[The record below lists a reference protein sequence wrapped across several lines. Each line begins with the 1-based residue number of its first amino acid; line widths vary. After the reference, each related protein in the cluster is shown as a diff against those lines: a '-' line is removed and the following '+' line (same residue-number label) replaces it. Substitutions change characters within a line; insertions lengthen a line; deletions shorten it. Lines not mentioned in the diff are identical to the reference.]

1 LKKSILTYFN
11 CFDHDFSMVFGWGT
25 KKERKQEVIES
36 TPQEKQIN
44 LSDVDGIIQNL
55 SSLRIRTIIAEVRS
69 FKSKIEYNLIDLTN
83 IANKLEKDDL
93 KTDDVDRHLKILV
106 IRGKKLVI
114 STIKNES
121 KNKLPNIESYDDV
134 LEFNKITTK
143 MLKKIGDVL
152 GRQTRVIHIFAKKY
166 VNKLKGTMELLTSE
180 QKTIQTLIDNHLQ
193 LEESIKQIQENQQQ
207 LHEYEKMTH
216 DKNQR
221 VLELKNS
228 IEQYNKE
235 IKNTQKTL
243 DKIKTSENY
252 TKFLEQKNK
261 LDLLSSEKNQI
272 RNDIDLQ
279 FIKISRPLNKYQY
292 ISSLEKPQKK
302 LLHDLLENAINKI
315 NSENKN
321 NIEIILNAV
330 KKAVQAGSISVKD
343 TEKSIFSIDETI
355 LTLDRFIMKISD
367 FNEKR
372 TTLEESLKIF
382 DLADFEN
389 RESLLDKLQ
398 NNKTDAENKIQIFT
412 REIDD
417 YKQKTSDLF
426 GQIEKSLQTVSAIQY
441 SISK

>member
-1 LKKSILTYFN
+1 
-11 CFDHDFSMVFGWGT
+11 MVFGWGT

-55 SSLRIRTIIAEVRS
+55 SSLRIRTIIAEVGS
-69 FKSKIEYNLIDLTN
+69 FKSKIESNLIYLTE
-83 IANKLEKDDL
+83 IANKLENDDL

-106 IRGKKLVI
+106 IRGKKMVI
-114 STIKNES
+114 SAIRSES

-180 QKTIQTLIDNHLQ
+180 QKTIQILIDNQLQ
-193 LEESIKQIQENQQQ
+193 LEESIKQIQDNQQQ
-207 LHEYEKMTH
+207 LHECEKMT
-216 DKNQR
+216 DGKNQR

-228 IEQYNKE
+228 IEQYDE
-235 IKNTQKTL
+235 ETKNTQKTL
-243 DKIKTSENY
+243 DKIKASENY
-252 TKFLEQKNK
+252 TKFVEQKNK

-272 RNDIDLQ
+272 RSDIDLQ

-292 ISSLEKPQKK
+292 ISSLEKSQKK
-302 LLHDLLENAINKI
+302 ILQDLVKNAIDVI
-315 NSENKN
+315 NSENKKD
-321 NIEIILNAV
+321 IGIILNAV
-330 KKAVQAGSISVKD
+330 KKAVQSGSISVKD
-343 TEKSIFSIDETI
+343 TEKSISGIDETI

-372 TTLEESLKIF
+372 AKLEESLKIF

-389 RESLLDKLQ
+389 RKSSLDKLQ

-412 REIDD
+412 HEIDD
-417 YKQKTSDLF
+417 YKQKISDLF
-426 GQIEKSLQTVSAIQY
+426 GQIEKSLQTVSAIKY

>member
-11 CFDHDFSMVFGWGT
+11 CLDHNFNMVFGWGT
-25 KKERKQEVIES
+25 KKEKKQEMIES
-36 TPQEKQIN
+36 APQEKQIS

-55 SSLRIRTIIAEVRS
+55 SSLRIKTIIAEVRS
-69 FKSKIEYNLIDLTN
+69 FKSKIEYYLIDLTE

-106 IRGKKLVI
+106 IRGKKMVI
-114 STIKNES
+114 SAIQSES

-134 LEFNKITTK
+134 LQFNKITTK

-152 GRQTRVIHIFAKKY
+152 GRQSRVIHIFAKKY

-180 QKTIQTLIDNHLQ
+180 QKTIQTLIDNQLQ
-193 LEESIKQIQENQQQ
+193 LEVSIKQIQDNQQQ
-207 LHEYEKMTH
+207 LHECEKMT
-216 DKNQR
+216 DGKNQR
-221 VLELKNS
+221 ILELKNS
-228 IEQYNKE
+228 IEQYDE
-235 IKNTQKTL
+235 ETKNTQKTL
-243 DKIKTSENY
+243 DKIKASENY
-252 TKFLEQKNK
+252 TKFVEQKNK

-272 RNDIDLQ
+272 RSDIDLQ

-292 ISSLEKPQKK
+292 VSALEKSQKK
-302 LLHDLLENAINKI
+302 ILQDLVKNAIDVI
-315 NSENKN
+315 NSENKKD
-321 NIEIILNAV
+321 IEIILNAV
-330 KKAVQAGSISVKD
+330 KKAVQSGSISVKD
-343 TEKSIFSIDETI
+343 NEKSISGIDETI
-355 LTLDRFIMKISD
+355 STLDRFIMKISD

-372 TTLEESLKIF
+372 TKLEESLKIF
-382 DLADFEN
+382 DLADFQN

-417 YKQKTSDLF
+417 YKQKISDLF
-426 GQIEKSLQTVSAIQY
+426 GQIEKSLQTVSAIKY

>member
-1 LKKSILTYFN
+1 MI
-11 CFDHDFSMVFGWGT
+11 FGWGT

-36 TPQEKQIN
+36 TPQEKQIS
-44 LSDVDGIIQNL
+44 LSDVDGVIQNL
-55 SSLRIRTIIAEVRS
+55 SSLRIKTIIVEVRT
-69 FKSKIEYNLIDLTN
+69 FKSKIESNLSDLNN
-83 IANKLEKDDL
+83 IANQLEKDDL

-106 IRGKKLVI
+106 IRGKKMVI
-114 STIKNES
+114 STIQNES

-166 VNKLKGTMELLTSE
+166 VNKFKSTLEMLTSE

-193 LEESIKQIQENQQQ
+193 LEESIKQIQENQRQ
-207 LHEYEKMTH
+207 LHEYEKMIH
-216 DKNQR
+216 GKNQR
-221 VLELKNS
+221 ASELKNS
-228 IEQYNKE
+228 IHQYDKE

-243 DKIKTSENY
+243 DKIKVSENY

-272 RNDIDLQ
+272 RSDIDLQ

-302 LLHDLLENAINKI
+302 LLHDLLENAIDKI

-321 NIEIILNAV
+321 DIEIILNAV
-330 KKAVQAGSISVKD
+330 KRAVQTGSISVKD

-355 LTLDRFIMKISD
+355 STLDRFIMKISD

-372 TTLEESLKIF
+372 AKLQESLKIF

-412 REIDD
+412 HEIDD
-417 YKQKTSDLF
+417 YTQKISDLF
-426 GQIEKSLQTVSAIQY
+426 GQIEKSLQAVSAIKY

>member
-1 LKKSILTYFN
+1 
-11 CFDHDFSMVFGWGT
+11 MVFGWGT

-55 SSLRIRTIIAEVRS
+55 SSLRIKTIIAEVRS
-69 FKSKIEYNLIDLTN
+69 FKSKIESNLIYLTE
-83 IANKLEKDDL
+83 IANKLENDDL

-106 IRGKKLVI
+106 IRGKKMVI
-114 STIKNES
+114 SAIQSES

-180 QKTIQTLIDNHLQ
+180 QKTIQTLIDNQLQ
-193 LEESIKQIQENQQQ
+193 LEESIKQIQDNQQQ
-207 LHEYEKMTH
+207 LHECEKMT
-216 DKNQR
+216 DGKNQR

-228 IEQYNKE
+228 IEQYDE
-235 IKNTQKTL
+235 ETKNTQKIL
-243 DKIKTSENY
+243 DKIKASENY
-252 TKFLEQKNK
+252 TKFVEQKNK

-272 RNDIDLQ
+272 RSDIDLQ

-292 ISSLEKPQKK
+292 ISSLEKSQKK
-302 LLHDLLENAINKI
+302 ILQDLVKNAIDVI
-315 NSENKN
+315 NSENKKD
-321 NIEIILNAV
+321 IEIILNAV
-330 KKAVQAGSISVKD
+330 KKAVQSGSISVKD
-343 TEKSIFSIDETI
+343 TEKSISGIDETI
-355 LTLDRFIMKISD
+355 LILDRFIMKISD

-372 TTLEESLKIF
+372 TKLEESLKIF

-389 RESLLDKLQ
+389 RESSLDKLQ
-398 NNKTDAENKIQIFT
+398 DNKTDAENKIQIFT
-412 REIDD
+412 HEIDD
-417 YKQKTSDLF
+417 YKQKISDLL
-426 GQIEKSLQTVSAIQY
+426 GQIEKRLQTVSAIKY

>member
-1 LKKSILTYFN
+1 MKKSILTYFN

-36 TPQEKQIN
+36 TPQEKQIS

-55 SSLRIRTIIAEVRS
+55 SSLRIKTIIEEVKS
-69 FKSKIEYNLIDLTN
+69 FKSKIEYNLIDLTE

-114 STIKNES
+114 SAIQSES
-121 KNKLPNIESYDDV
+121 KNKLPNIESYNDV

-152 GRQTRVIHIFAKKY
+152 GRQSRVIHIFAKKY
-166 VNKLKGTMELLTSE
+166 VNKLKGTMELLTSK

-207 LHEYEKMTH
+207 LHEYEKMAH

-228 IEQYNKE
+228 IEQHDNE

-243 DKIKTSENY
+243 DKIKASENY
-252 TKFLEQKNK
+252 TKFLEQKNQ
-261 LDLLSSEKNQI
+261 LDSLSSEKNQI

-302 LLHDLLENAINKI
+302 LLHDLLENAIDKI

-321 NIEIILNAV
+321 DIEIILNAV
-330 KKAVQAGSISVKD
+330 KRAVQSGSISVKD

-355 LTLDRFIMKISD
+355 STLDSFIMKISN

-372 TTLEESLKIF
+372 AKLEESLKIF

-389 RESLLDKLQ
+389 RESLLDKLR

-412 REIDD
+412 HEIDD
-417 YKQKTSDLF
+417 YTQKISDLF
-426 GQIEKSLQTVSAIQY
+426 VQIEKSLQTVSAIKY
-441 SISK
+441 SISQ